1 MKNAPVRQL
10 ALGSIMCLAA
20 FGASAQSSVKV
31 YGLLDLGL
39 GYSKA
44 AGSTVSQTSVDSG
57 KMTTSYYG
65 IGGTEDLGG
74 GLSAQFKLE
83 GFLRA
88 DTGEQGRNSTDMQ
101 FARAANVGLSHKDY
115 GTLTVGRAATALY
128 ATLLKF
134 NAFGDSFGYSP
145 TIRHYFGSGQA
156 AVTGDNG
163 WSDSINY
170 SSPSFSGFTFGGAWA
185 SKEDSSGGLSNGG
198 NWSVNASYSDG
209 PWAAA
214 LVVHDVKKD
223 GTAAVNDT
231 HTTHVS
237 GSYDFGVAK
246 VFLQYG
252 EVENNTTLN
261 DRKLTDLSV
270 RVPYGKGAFI
280 AAWGKNNPDTGA
292 TRTTTSAGYVYPLS
306 KLTDLY
312 AVGMRDKLDGSS
324 SGYSYSAGM
333 RLRF

>member
-1 MKNAPVRQL
+1 MNHAPARHL
-10 ALGSIMCLAA
+10 ALGSLLCLAA
-20 FGASAQSSVKV
+20 FGASAQSNAKL
-31 YGLLDLGL
+31 YGTLDLGI

-44 AGSTVSQTSVDSG
+44 IGTAVSQTTIDSG
-57 KMTTSYYG
+57 KMTTSFYG
-65 IGGTEDLGG
+65 FSGSEDLGG

-88 DTGEQGRNSTDMQ
+88 DTGEQGRNNTDMQ
-101 FARAANVGLSHKDY
+101 FARAANIGLAHKDY
-115 GTLTVGRAATALY
+115 GSLTLGRAATPLY
-128 ATLLKF
+128 VTLLKF

-145 TIRHYFGSGQA
+145 TIRHYFGAGQA

-163 WSDSINY
+163 WSDSIGY
-170 SSPSFSGFTFGGAWA
+170 SSPSFSGFNFGATWA
-185 SKEDSSGGLSNGG
+185 SKESFTSVGS
-198 NWSVNASYSDG
+198 NWSVNASYGQG

-223 GTAAVNDT
+223 SASAALNDT

-252 EVENNTTLN
+252 EVENDTTFN

-280 AAWGKNNPDTGA
+280 AAWGQNNPDTGA
-292 TRTTTSAGYVYPLS
+292 TRKTTSVGYVHPLS
-306 KLTDLY
+306 KLTDIY
-312 AVGMRDKLDGSS
+312 VVGMSDKQTGLTSGH
-324 SGYSYSAGM
+324 GYSTGM

>member
-1 MKNAPVRQL
+1 MNHAPARHL
-10 ALGSIMCLAA
+10 ALGSLLCLAA
-20 FGASAQSSVKV
+20 FGASAQSNVKL
-31 YGLLDLGL
+31 YGTLDLGV

-44 AGSTVSQTSVDSG
+44 IGTAVSQTTVDSG
-57 KMTTSYYG
+57 KMTTSFYG
-65 IGGTEDLGG
+65 LSGSEDLGG
-74 GLSAQFKLE
+74 GLSALFKLE

-88 DTGEQGRNSTDMQ
+88 DTGEQGRNNTDMQ
-101 FARAANVGLSHKDY
+101 FARAANIGLAHKDY
-115 GTLTVGRAATALY
+115 GSLTLGRAATPLY
-128 ATLLKF
+128 VTLLKF

-145 TIRHYFGSGQA
+145 TIRHYFGAGQA

-163 WSDSINY
+163 WSDSIGY
-170 SSPSFSGFTFGGAWA
+170 SSPSFSGFTFGATWA
-185 SKEDSSGGLSNGG
+185 SKESFTNVGS
-198 NWSVNASYSDG
+198 NWSVNASYGQG

-223 GTAAVNDT
+223 SATATLNDT

-252 EVENNTTLN
+252 EVENDTTFN

-280 AAWGKNNPDTGA
+280 AAWGQNNPDTGA
-292 TRTTTSAGYVYPLS
+292 TRKTTSVGYVYPLS
-306 KLTDLY
+306 KLTDIY
-312 AVGMRDKLDGSS
+312 VVGMSDKQTGLT
-324 SGYSYSAGM
+324 SGYGYSAGM
-333 RLRF
+333 RLRY

>member
-1 MKNAPVRQL
+1 MHKFPARHL
-10 ALGSIMCLAA
+10 ALGSLVCLAA
-20 FGASAQSSVKV
+20 FGAQAQSSVKV
-31 YGLLDLGL
+31 YGLLDMSFGS
-39 GYSKA
+39 SKA
-44 AGSTVSQTSVDSG
+44 VGSAVSQTNLDSG

-65 IGGTEDLGG
+65 LTGSEDLGG
-74 GLSAQFKLE
+74 GLSAQFKME

-88 DTGEQGRNSTDMQ
+88 DTGEQGRNGTDPQ

-115 GTLTVGRAATALY
+115 GTLTLGRAPTPLY
-128 ATLLKF
+128 VTLLKF

-145 TIRHYFGSGQA
+145 TIRHYFGPGQA

-163 WSDSINY
+163 WSDSVSY
-170 SSPSFSGFTFGGAWA
+170 SSPTFSGFNFGASWA
-185 SKEDSSGGLSNGG
+185 SSESSVASSGHNWGL
-198 NWSVNASYSDG
+198 NASYSQG

-214 LVVHDVKKD
+214 VVVHDVKKD
-223 GTAAVNDT
+223 GTAAVADT

-252 EVENNTTLN
+252 EVENDTTFN

-270 RVPYGKGAFI
+270 RVPAGKGAVI
-280 AAWGKNNPDTGA
+280 VAWGKNAPDTGA
-292 TRTTTSAGYVYPLS
+292 ERKTTSFGYTYPLS
-306 KLTDLY
+306 KQTDLY
-312 AVGMRDKLDGSS
+312 AVGMHDKLTGSS
-324 SGYSYSAGM
+324 CGHSYSAGM